1 MIKSPTLRPEPL
13 SVPIVR
19 RKWRGLTLVAAMLG
33 PLLGFQQAHAAAE
46 RAENYEEALARAKA
60 AGKDLVVFQ
69 RGSDWN
75 RLSETLYRDVWM
87 KDEFANHLGDDFVLV
102 AVDRPESEN
111 GAAGARLA
119 ELVVETTPL
128 PPNEMTAVESEAK
141 IPFTV
146 RPDGTFLGGMT
157 PNPGQ
162 DVLTLK
168 LKAKTGGRILRLD
181 FPMDPSLPGGGPG
194 RVDHGNFAISEVEAR
209 QGATPVKLTA
219 AWADAF
225 DSAWGPWQAIDG
237 ISDKGENMW
246 NAVGHAR
253 QRRTLM
259 LVMDK
264 PVPAGTELTVRLICR
279 ILWGQFLP
287 GCLRAAVVGEQALA
301 DDIAEAS
308 AAQQLR
314 LKNSK
319 FSWWDT
325 TFCPR
330 VALLDRDGRAVAC
343 DNKPRLGL
351 TPATLA
357 ARVKELR
364 AVREKRDA
372 LWAKA
377 EAANGPE
384 QAEWFRQ
391 SLDAMGFANWAGNE
405 NCYKPIHDKIRAAD
419 PKDESGAVRWLTF
432 GGDPRDGLV
441 WSEPSWA
448 AALEKKDLTDADF
461 TEALA
466 RVDKELKDPRNRVLD
481 HERVQR
487 IMVAK
492 YLVYSRWPKH
502 EEQRF
507 DVQREIAAFDPDTFW
522 GIGARGELGLHFH
535 STTPMLTYGWGGK
548 QVKPGANAW
557 DMADTAYFFDHAGPY
572 KLRLTTTGGKDTV
585 IVQRVALLD
594 GSTVLS
600 EARPAAR
607 LGPGAP
613 PVEVDLDLQ
622 AWRADRTLVLRV
634 EVEAADGQTESAG
647 AFAVEPQLPP
657 APVLAHK
664 PAATDGGSPMLAGG
678 GIDELY
684 QELAGLLLAEAAT
697 GDAGIARVTE
707 APALRASLA
716 LATLIRLCGAPQL
729 ESIAQR
735 DGGTAFLESFFK
747 DTAWLE
753 SFLGSGKADW
763 PVALENLYLLWRH
776 GAGWEQP
783 LNRRLATALALQWG
797 KVAPYRVVDRFRHIQ
812 QALRDGL
819 MHISFESLDV
829 REMRWAV
836 PNYGSAKDFQFL
848 LDDRQTLLRDYL
860 GAHGGVRYVSFN
872 VYGVSC
878 QDGWNYVGPWAHV
891 YGNGTDNRPFPAH
904 RQMGGVC
911 GTVSTYGSAAAQV
924 HGIPSTAIG
933 QPGHCAY
940 VVRVGKEWPVGNSVT
955 WPSDVSVPGW
965 EGTNYPTMDSLYEP
979 VNQDRGRFMKAT
991 RLAWLAQLQ
1000 LERAKGQVRILP
1012 GLRYSLY
1019 TAGVGAALPDFAKLI
1034 AVKTGPCTAIDLASI
1049 QPGPASGFGVVW
1061 EGRIET
1067 TGNGP
1072 LRVSTQSDD
1081 GSQVSID
1088 GRVVVAANCN
1098 RQQREIAL
1106 APGRH
1111 DLRVEY
1117 CQGSGSLNLQV
1128 AMEHVPVPSAT
1139 DWMKT
1144 YDLAIAAQPTNY
1156 GTWLDY
1162 VKVLEPLEDVPPKVW
1177 LDLARGAALHLAVNH
1192 EAGWAMTMRCLNKVL
1207 PGMSPAE
1214 RVDVLVACNRDL
1226 RQERWSKLV
1235 GFPYDGI
1242 LNWQADAIGD
1252 PALAVKFLGDLLAI
1266 HYSTKPGDNWIF
1278 GSVLSWS
1285 ANRFA
1290 GTPATAAGHAGVM
1303 AAFFQGKG
1311 DAMDKNL
1318 LATTV
1323 QAGIRKAS
1331 EAGDIVS
1338 FRLWSDMAA
1347 RLLPA
1352 IQPADV
1358 FLNPQQA
1365 TEFPKFEPFPE
1376 YLLSQDGMLQTSS
1389 ACQFDRPL
1397 SYRQV
1402 LGGGIGGWFDTNA
1415 EEMPWAQVQLA
1426 GEGELTGIVLVNR
1439 YEVGSTQDEF
1449 QWVVPFKVS
1458 VSLDGKTWT
1467 EVASFDK
1474 AEAVFRVDLQGR
1486 KLLARHVRA
1495 ERQPSADKSKP
1506 PGRFHLRSFQVFGKK
1521 LY

>member
-1 MIKSPTLRPEPL
+1 MPPVKPVPPAPPL
-13 SVPIVR
+13 R
-19 RKWRGLTLVAAMLG
+19 RKWRGLTLVAATLG
-33 PLLGFQQAHAAAE
+33 VLLGVHQAHAAAD
-46 RAENYEEALARAKA
+46 RADHYEDALARAKA
-60 AGKDLVVFQ
+60 AGKDLVVYQ

-75 RLSETLYRDVWM
+75 RLSETLYREVWM
-87 KDEFANHLGDDFVLV
+87 KDEFAKELGDGFVLL
-102 AVDRPESEN
+102 AVDRPEAEN
-111 GAAGARLA
+111 GAAGARLTK
-119 ELVVETTPL
+119 LVNETAPL

-146 RPDGTFLGGMT
+146 RPDGAFLGGMT

-162 DVLTLK
+162 DVLTLR
-168 LKAKTGGRILRLD
+168 LTAKTGGCILRLD

-194 RVDHGNFAISEVEAR
+194 RVAHGNFAISEVEAQ
-209 QGATPVKLTA
+209 QGTVPVKLTA

-253 QRRTLM
+253 VRRTLM

-279 ILWGQFLP
+279 ILWGQFIP
-287 GCLRAAVVGEQALA
+287 GCLRAAVVGERAMA
-301 DDIAEAS
+301 DDIAETS
-308 AAQQLR
+308 AIQQLR
-314 LKNSK
+314 VKNSK

-325 TFCPR
+325 TYCPR
-330 VALLDRDGRAVAC
+330 VALLDREGRAVAC

-377 EAANGPE
+377 EAAKGPE
-384 QAEWFRQ
+384 QAELFRQ
-391 SLDAMGFANWAGNE
+391 SLDAMGFANWAGND
-405 NCYKPIHDKIRAAD
+405 NCYKSIHDKIRAAD

-441 WSEPSWA
+441 WTEPSWA
-448 AALEKKDLTDADF
+448 KALDKKDLTDADF
-461 TEALA
+461 MEALA
-466 RVDKELKDPRNRVLD
+466 RVDKELKDPRNRILD
-481 HERVQR
+481 HERIQR

-492 YLVYSRWPKH
+492 YLVYTRWPKH

-548 QVKPGANAW
+548 QVKPGPNIW
-557 DMADTAYFFDHAGPY
+557 DMTDTAYFFDHSGPY

-585 IVQRVALLD
+585 TIQRVALLD
-594 GSTVLS
+594 GATVLS

-613 PVEVDLDLQ
+613 PVEVALDLK
-622 AWRADRTLVLRV
+622 AWQADRTLVLRV

-657 APVLAHK
+657 APALAHK
-664 PAATDGGSPMLAGG
+664 PTATDEDSRMLANGE
-678 GIDELY
+678 IHPLY
-684 QELAGLLLAEAAT
+684 QKLSGLLLAEVAK
-697 GDAGIARVTE
+697 GEAGIARLTDE
-707 APALRASLA
+707 PALRSNLA
-716 LATLIRLCGAPQL
+716 QATLIRLCGVAPL
-729 ESIAQR
+729 ESIAKQ
-735 DGGTAFLESFFK
+735 DGGAAFLQALFK
-747 DTAWLE
+747 DSAWLE
-753 SFLGSGKADW
+753 SFLSSGKAEW
-763 PVALENLYLLWRH
+763 PIAVENLYLLWRH
-776 GAGWEQP
+776 GAGWEQS
-783 LNRRLATALALQWG
+783 LNQRLATAIALQWG
-797 KVAPYRVVDRFRHIQ
+797 RVAPYRVVDRFRHIQ

-911 GTVSTYGSAAAQV
+911 GTVSTYGSATAQV

-955 WPSDVSVPGW
+955 WPSDASVPGW
-965 EGTNYPTMDSLYEP
+965 EGTNYPTMNSLYEP
-979 VNQDRGRFMKAT
+979 VNQDRERFMKAT
-991 RLAWLAQLQ
+991 RLGWLAQLQ
-1000 LERAKGQVRILP
+1000 FERAKGQVRILP
-1012 GLRYSLY
+1012 GLRYSLF
-1019 TAGVGAALPDFAKLI
+1019 TAGVGAALPDFATLK
-1034 AVKTGPCTAIDLASI
+1034 AAKTGTCNAIDLASI
-1049 QPGPASGFGVVW
+1049 QPSPANNFGIVW
-1061 EGRIET
+1061 EGQFET

-1081 GSQVSID
+1081 GSQVLID
-1088 GRVVVAANCN
+1088 GKVAAATNCS
-1098 RQQREIAL
+1098 RHEQEIPL
-1106 APGRH
+1106 TPGRH
-1111 DLRVEY
+1111 DLRVEF
-1117 CQGSGSLNLQV
+1117 CQGSGNLNLQV
-1128 AMEHVPVPSAT
+1128 TMESVLAPTVT

-1144 YDLAIAAQPTNY
+1144 YELAIAVQPSNY

-1162 VKVLEPLEDVPPKVW
+1162 VKVLEPLKGVSPKTW
-1177 LDLARGAALHLAVNH
+1177 LDLARGAAKHLAVNN

-1207 PGMSPAE
+1207 PGMKPAE
-1214 RVDVLVACNRDL
+1214 RVEVLVACNRDL
-1226 RQERWSKLV
+1226 RQENWYKLV

-1242 LNWQADAIGD
+1242 LNWQADVIGD

-1266 HYSTKPGDNWIF
+1266 HHSPKPDGNWIF
-1278 GSVLSWS
+1278 GSVLSWG

-1290 GTPATAAGHAGVM
+1290 GNPVTAPGHAEVM
-1303 AAFFQGKG
+1303 AEFFQGKG

-1318 LATTV
+1318 LTTTV
-1323 QAGIRKAS
+1323 QTGIRKAS

-1338 FRLWSDMAA
+1338 FRLWCDMAA
-1347 RLLPA
+1347 KLLPA
-1352 IQPADV
+1352 LQPADV
-1358 FLNPQQA
+1358 FLDPKTMA
-1365 TEFPKFEPFPE
+1365 DFPKFEPFPE
-1376 YLLSQDGMLQTSS
+1376 FLLSKDGMLQTSS
-1389 ACQFDRPL
+1389 ACGSDRPL

-1402 LGGGIGGWFDTNA
+1402 LSDGTGGWFDTNP
-1415 EEMPWAQVQLA
+1415 EEKPWAQVQLA

-1449 QWVVPFKVS
+1449 QWAVPFKVS

-1486 KLLARHVRA
+1486 KLVARYVRA
-1495 ERQPSADKSKP
+1495 ERQPAADKTKP
-1506 PGRFHLRSFQVFGKK
+1506 PGRFHFRSFQVFGKK

>member
-1 MIKSPTLRPEPL
+1 MKTTPRPAMRPPVTPL
-13 SVPIVR
+13 SALPPHRKR
-19 RKWRGLTLVAAMLG
+19 RVLTILAATLG
-33 PLLGFQQAHAAAE
+33 SLLGCQQAHAAAE
-46 RAENYEEALARAKA
+46 RADNYEDALARAKA
-60 AGKDLVVFQ
+60 VGKDLVVFQ

-75 RLSETLYRDVWM
+75 RLSETLYQNVWM
-87 KDEFANHLGDDFVLV
+87 KDEFAKDLGDGFVLM
-102 AVDRPESEN
+102 AVDRPESED

-119 ELVVETTPL
+119 KLVDETAPL

-146 RPDGTFLGGMT
+146 RPDGTYLGAMT

-162 DVLTLK
+162 DVLALK
-168 LKAKTGGRILRLD
+168 LKAKNGGRVLRLD

-194 RVDHGNFAISEVEAR
+194 RVAHGNFAISEVAVQ
-209 QGATPVKLTA
+209 QGAAPVKLTA

-287 GCLRAAVVGEQALA
+287 GCLRAAVVGERAMV

-314 LKNSK
+314 VKNSK

-330 VALLDRDGRAVAC
+330 VALLDREGRAVAC

-357 ARVKELR
+357 ARVRELR

-377 EAANGPE
+377 EAATGPE
-384 QAEWFRQ
+384 QAELFRQ
-391 SLDAMGFANWAGNE
+391 SLDVMGFANWAGNE
-405 NCYKPIHDKIRAAD
+405 NCYKPIHDRIRAAD
-419 PKDESGAVRWLTF
+419 PKDESGAVRWLSF

-441 WSEPSWA
+441 WTEPSWA
-448 AALEKKDLTDADF
+448 KALEKKDLTDADF

-466 RVDKELKDPRNRVLD
+466 RVDNELKDPRNRILD
-481 HERVQR
+481 HERIQR
-487 IMVAK
+487 IMAGK

-548 QVKPGANAW
+548 QVKPGSNIW
-557 DMADTAYFFDHAGPY
+557 DMTDTAYFFDHAGPY
-572 KLRLTTTGGKDTV
+572 KLRLTTTGGKNTV
-585 IVQRVALLD
+585 TIQRVALLD

-613 PVEVDLDLQ
+613 PVEVDLDLK
-622 AWRADRTLVLRV
+622 AWRAERMLVLRV

-647 AFAVEPQLPP
+647 AFAVEPQLLP
-657 APVLAHK
+657 APA
-664 PAATDGGSPMLAGG
+664 PAPQPTATDSGSRMLAGD
-678 GIDELY
+678 GIHPLY
-684 QELAGLLLAEAAT
+684 QKLGGLLLAEAAT
-697 GDAGIARVTE
+697 GEAGIARLTDV
-707 APALRASLA
+707 PALRANLA
-716 LATLIRLCGAPQL
+716 QATLIRLCGEAQL
-729 ESIAQR
+729 ESIAKQ
-735 DGGTAFLESFFK
+735 DGGAAFLQSFFK

-753 SFLGSGKADW
+753 SFLGSGKAEW
-763 PVALENLYLLWRH
+763 PQALQNLYLLRRH

-783 LNRRLATALALQWG
+783 LNQRLATALALQWG
-797 KVAPYRVVDRFRHIQ
+797 KVSPYRLVDRFRHIQ
-812 QALRDGL
+812 QSLRDGL

-829 REMRWAV
+829 REMRWAA
-836 PNYGSAKDFQFL
+836 PNYGSAKDFQFM

-891 YGNGTDNRPFPAH
+891 YGNGSDNRPFPAH
-904 RQMGGVC
+904 RQVGGVC

-940 VVRVGKEWPVGNSVT
+940 VVRVGREWPVGNSVT
-955 WPSDVSVPGW
+955 WPSDASVPGW
-965 EGTNYPTMDSLYEP
+965 EGTNYPTMNSLYEP
-979 VNQDRGRFMKAT
+979 VNQDRERFMKAA
-991 RLAWLAQLQ
+991 RLGWLGQLQ
-1000 LERAKGQVRILP
+1000 LERAKGH
-1012 GLRYSLY
+1012 
-1019 TAGVGAALPDFAKLI
+1019 VGFDSVPPAA
-1034 AVKTGPCTAIDLASI
+1034 
-1049 QPGPASGFGVVW
+1049 
-1061 EGRIET
+1061 
-1067 TGNGP
+1067 
-1072 LRVSTQSDD
+1072 
-1081 GSQVSID
+1081 
-1088 GRVVVAANCN
+1088 
-1098 RQQREIAL
+1098 
-1106 APGRH
+1106 
-1111 DLRVEY
+1111 
-1117 CQGSGSLNLQV
+1117 
-1128 AMEHVPVPSAT
+1128 AT

-1144 YDLAIAAQPTNY
+1144 YELAIAAQPGNY

-1162 VKVLEPLEDVPPKVW
+1162 VKVLESIKDVPPKTW
-1177 LDLARGAALHLAVNH
+1177 LTLARGAACHLAVCN
-1192 EAGWAMTMRCLNKVL
+1192 EAGWAITMRCLNKVL
-1207 PGMSPAE
+1207 PGMTPAE
-1214 RVDVLVACNRDL
+1214 RVEVLAACNRDL
-1226 RQERWSKLV
+1226 RQENWLKLI

-1252 PALAVKFLGDLLAI
+1252 PALAVKYLGDLLTI
-1266 HYSTKPGDNWIF
+1266 HYSPKPDGNWIF
-1278 GSVLSWS
+1278 GSVLSWG

-1290 GTPATAAGHAGVM
+1290 GNPATASGHAQVM

-1311 DAMDKNL
+1311 EAMDKNL
-1318 LATTV
+1318 LTTTV
-1323 QAGIRKAS
+1323 QTGIRKAS

-1338 FRLWSDMAA
+1338 FRLWCDMAA
-1347 RLLPA
+1347 KLLPA
-1352 IQPADV
+1352 LQPADV
-1358 FLNPQQA
+1358 FLNPQQMA
-1365 TEFPKFEPFPE
+1365 DFPKSAPFPGD
-1376 YLLSQDGMLQTSS
+1376 LLSQDGLLQTSS
-1389 ACQFDRPL
+1389 ACATDRPL

-1402 LGGGIGGWFDTNA
+1402 LSGGGGGGGWFDTNP
-1415 EEMPWAQVQLA
+1415 EEKPWAQVQLP
-1426 GEGELTGIVLVNR
+1426 GEAELTGIVLVNR
-1439 YEVGSTQDEF
+1439 YEVGPTQDEF
-1449 QWVVPFKVS
+1449 QWAVPFKVS

-1474 AEAVFRVDLQGR
+1474 AEAVFRIDLLDR
-1486 KLLARHVRA
+1486 KLQARHVRA
-1495 ERQPSADKSKP
+1495 ERMPVADKTKP
-1506 PGRFHLRSFQVFGKK
+1506 PGRFHFRSFQVFGKK
-1521 LY
+1521 SY